1 MFIELDMLKF
11 LRRSKRNITRAI
23 NLILYERIE

>member
-1 MFIELDMLKF
+1 VVLILGYQ
-11 LRRSKRNITRAI
+11 KRAKSYPIDQIGI